1 MSIKAYIETDQ
12 EYLNRV
18 NKIKLESIH
27 CALQE
32 LQQEFN
38 ISSDNE
44 HLEIAFKF
52 TEDLRKKY
60 LEESEVWANIK
71 T

>member
-60 LEESEVWANIK
+60 LEESEV
-71 T
+71 

>member
-1 MSIKAYIETDQ
+1 MSIKAYIETNQ
-12 EYLNRV
+12 EYLNRI

-27 CALQE
+27 SALQE

-52 TEDLRKKY
+52 TEDLREKY
-60 LEESEVWANIK
+60 LEVQQWILH
-71 T
+71 

>member
-27 CALQE
+27 SALQE

-44 HLEIAFKF
+44 HLEIAFRF

-60 LEESEVWANIK
+60 LEVQQ
-71 T
+71 